1 MKKGKFHVI
10 GRLILTIHFNT
21 HLGVRTD
28 DIEYKFNEISYNKEL
43 AGQKKNK
50 KRNNLGIEELENQI
64 KVFDLDDDDDDPI
77 HTFEK
82 EHIASIKN
90 NGEEIWNN
98 ENKEITVREVMISS
112 KK

>member
-1 MKKGKFHVI
+1 MKKGKFHLI
-10 GRLILTIHFNT
+10 GRLILTIHFNI
-21 HLGVRTD
+21 HLGVTTD
-28 DIEYKFNEISYNKEL
+28 DIEYKFNEISYNKKIK
-43 AGQKKNK
+43 GRKN
-50 KRNNLGIEELENQI
+50 LCIEELENQI

-82 EHIASIKN
+82 KHIACIIS

-98 ENKEITVREVMISS
+98 KDKKITIEEIVPNV